1 MTVSLTHS
9 FVSAIPDGT
18 DATVVRPSNWNA
30 QHTLT
35 GTASTLMGFDNT
47 GASQSVTVG
56 TGLSYSAGAL
66 TSTATGTVTS
76 VAASG
81 GATGLT
87 FSGSPITTNGTLT
100 LGGTLIVANGGTGIT
115 SFGTGVATALG
126 QNVNGSGAICLTTSC
141 TFVTPVLG
149 VATATSVAMTTG
161 TVSTSPSASTDIA
174 NKSYVDAAVANLSVK
189 NSCNEATTAA
199 LPTNTYSNGAS
210 GVGATLTAVGTGVL
224 TIDGIAVSLNDR
236 ILVKNEAAASHNGIY
251 LCTLA
256 GAVGVAYILTRA
268 TDSNTSANLMGGFT
282 FIEQGTVN
290 ASTGWA
296 NTNVSAITIGTTA
309 ITYSQFSGA
318 GTYTAGTGLSLTG
331 SQFSVFSPTGSGSVV
346 LATSPTLITP
356 ALGVAT
362 ATSLNGLAITT
373 STGTLTVTNAKTLS
387 VSNTLTLAG
396 TDSTTM
402 TFPGASATVA
412 GLGITQTFSAA
423 QTFSGSA
430 SALAA
435 VLTNAAEVCTVSAT
449 AATGTINY
457 DVTTQSVLYYTTNA
471 SANWTLNVRAS
482 SGTSLNTAMATGQ
495 SITIAFLVTQG
506 GTPFYN
512 NVFQV
517 DGSAITPK
525 WSGGTAPTAGN
536 ASGVD
541 IYTYT
546 IIKTGSAA
554 FTVFASQT
562 KFA

>member
-100 LGGTLIVANGGTGIT
+100 LGGTLIVSSGGTGQTTYTDGQLLIGNSTGNTLAKASLTAGTGIT
-115 SFGTGVATALG
+115 ITPGSGSITIAATGVTTYPGAGIANSTGSAWGTSYTTSGSGTVVALATSPALVTPLLGTPTSGTLTNCTGLPISTGVSGLGSGVATFLATPSSANLGSALTDKTGTGVNVFATSPTL
-126 QNVNGSGAICLTTSC
+126 
-141 TFVTPVLG
+141 VTPVLG
-149 VATATSVAMTTG
+149 VATATSINKVTITAPA
-161 TVSTSPSASTDIA
+161 TS
-174 NKSYVDAAVANLSVK
+174 
-189 NSCNEATTAA
+189 
-199 LPTNTYSNGAS
+199 
-210 GVGATLTAVGTGVL
+210 ATLTIA
-224 TIDGIAVSLNDR
+224 DG
-236 ILVKNEAAASHNGIY
+236 K
-251 LCTLA
+251 
-256 GAVGVAYILTRA
+256 
-268 TDSNTSANLMGGFT
+268 
-282 FIEQGTVN
+282 
-290 ASTGWA
+290 
-296 NTNVSAITIGTTA
+296 
-309 ITYSQFSGA
+309 
-318 GTYTAGTGLSLTG
+318 
-331 SQFSVFSPTGSGSVV
+331 
-346 LATSPTLITP
+346 
-356 ALGVAT
+356 
-362 ATSLNGLAITT
+362 
-373 STGTLTVTNAKTLS
+373 TLTV
-387 VSNTLTLAG
+387 SNSLTLAG
-396 TDSTTM
+396 TDATTM
-402 TFPGASATVA
+402 TFPASSATVA
-412 GLGITQTFSAA
+412 GLGIAQTFTAA
-423 QTFSGSA
+423 QTFAGS
-430 SALAA
+430 SSVLAA

-506 GTPFYN
+506 ASPFYN
-512 NVFQV
+512 NVFQI
-517 DGSAITPK
+517 DGNAITPK

>member
-9 FVSAIPDGT
+9 FVSAVPDGT
-18 DATVVRPSNWNA
+18 DTTIVRPSNWNA